1 MFHIVLS
8 IASRFMFF
16 GNVLQGLA
24 RGILALRN
32 LGIISSH
39 LIPTLS
45 PPPPILLLD
54 AAAPFVELPEEI
66 HSPYPSAGLIAIE
79 RIERRTPAFSSPIPS
94 YQSSLISVT
103 PSHLPDFLPLLIT
116 LAIISGLV
124 VFFPGILYFFV
135 KVVKIPSTFTHAS
148 RYISKFFGFKPISGF
163 LPARL
168 PLRFTSRLLVSLV
181 SLLLLWTGPVRT
193 MALHHCNA
201 NNISSP
207 PLRPSSPS
215 SGSCPS
221 FCLKTRA
228 RTWCVC
234 SRGILDEPMSYSS
247 DLDCRYLA
255 VVRDIGHAGHP
266 DAPYPECD
274 LRAG

>member
-32 LGIISSH
+32 LGGISFH

-54 AAAPFVELPEEI
+54 AAAPFVELPEETL
-66 HSPYPSAGLIAIE
+66 SPFPSAGPIFIE

-94 YQSSLISVT
+94 YQTSLISVT
-103 PSHLPDFLPLLIT
+103 PSHFPDFLPLLVT

-124 VFFPGILYFFV
+124 VFLPGIVYVLMNV
-135 KVVKIPSTFTHAS
+135 AKIPFTFTHAS
-148 RYISKFFGFKPISGF
+148 RYFSKFFRFKPIFSF

-168 PLRFTSRLLVSLV
+168 PLRFTSRSLVSLV
-181 SLLLLWTGPVRT
+181 SLVLLWTGPVRT
-193 MALHHCNA
+193 MSLHDIHHNT

-207 PLRPSSPS
+207 LLHPSSPS

-221 FCLKTRA
+221 FCPKTRA
-228 RTWCVC
+228 RMWYVC
-234 SRGILDEPMSYSS
+234 SRNIFDKCLT
-247 DLDCRYLA
+247 LA
-255 VVRDIGHAGHP
+255 I
-266 DAPYPECD
+266 
-274 LRAG
+274 